1 VSVYFSV
8 LFIPVFVH
16 LLVFKAASVPSRMCV
31 CVCVCVC
38 LFHVE
43 RMSSSSIETAS
54 YTASFL
60 LMSLYG
66 GFVE

>member
-1 VSVYFSV
+1 
-8 LFIPVFVH
+8 
-16 LLVFKAASVPSRMCV
+16 
-31 CVCVCVC
+31 VC